1 MKPSTVKLSREEILQ
16 RISNKRRNMVD
27 FPPLNCR
34 NDLEA
39 WIARVEEDMMTGD
52 TIPRSQWSDAAM
64 LYLAGYKA
72 LDMLMRQQ
80 RARRME
86 AGGSDIWIWEDF
98 QESLSQVLSKFLI
111 QRLDTGGDWFNVLC
125 RGKRLA
131 SNDVK
136 HLEIDFFGY
145 RLSYRYTEASWRSPN
160 SSKGSL
166 RRAVGCRELFI
177 AYTDPSHNCNVRCR
191 WVYSIWSC

>member
-1 MKPSTVKLSREEILQ
+1 M
-16 RISNKRRNMVD
+16 D

-80 RARRME
+80 RARRMDV
-86 AGGSDIWIWEDF
+86 GGSDIWIWEDF
-98 QESLSQVLSKFLI
+98 QESLSRVLSKFPI
-111 QRLDTGGDWFNVLC
+111 HR
-125 RGKRLA
+125 
-131 SNDVK
+131 
-136 HLEIDFFGY
+136 LEIGG
-145 RLSYRYTEASWRSPN
+145 N
-160 SSKGSL
+160 
-166 RRAVGCRELFI
+166 
-177 AYTDPSHNCNVRCR
+177 
-191 WVYSIWSC
+191 